1 MDGAAGFLVRRPD
14 GTPIVE
20 VRLPFIDVRVDDKTW
35 DAALDWIERGGH
47 GRPEIPRP
55 ATRPA
60 WRRAQY
66 DGGRRLWLIPF
77 VVDPPADGFW
87 VVDLAAGTA
96 SFVKPPPGTVA
107 FLIAVSPDK
116 LALAGK
122 DEGGAEQILLFD
134 ILERAPRGRT
144 RRPRSRGRL
153 TREDDPARARR
164 HGARARPAGRA
175 QIGHG
180 PSSGVRP

>member
-1 MDGAAGFLVRRPD
+1 MQDSGSARPATCGSTTRSHSRAVDGAAGFLVRRPD

-107 FLIAVSPDK
+107 FLIAVSPDR
-116 LALAGK
+116 LALTGQ

-144 RRPRSRGRL
+144 SR
-153 TREDDPARARR
+153 
-164 HGARARPAGRA
+164 
-175 QIGHG
+175 
-180 PSSGVRP
+180 